1 MKSRLLIMVCS
12 AIAWMH
18 ALPAAA
24 QAYPAKPIRV
34 IVPFAAGSGLDN
46 TVRLMGDRFQKITGQ
61 PLVLDNKG
69 GAGGIIGNE
78 AIAKAAPDGY
88 TIGLTAINMLVIN
101 PHMYKDL
108 PYDPI
113 KSFAPITQVI
123 STNHVLAVTGN
134 VPATSLGEFVAWVKS
149 NPGKVNIASNGAGTT
164 PHLLAVLLNQNTGT
178 DVTPIHYKGGG
189 EAIKDFL
196 GGHVQSIFGSPLQML
211 PHVPTGRAKI
221 LAITKAKRSD
231 VLPNT
236 PTFAELGFPNMV
248 VDIWTAYIAPVG
260 TPEPMIQKLYTEF
273 ARILAMPDVIK
284 AMEADGQT
292 IVASTPAEF
301 GQMIR
306 TELKRW
312 EGVVKASGWK
322 IQ

>member
-1 MKSRLLIMVCS
+1 MKPGLPLLAVSVIVSLC
-12 AIAWMH
+12 AAH
-18 ALPAAA
+18 AMA
-24 QAYPAKPIRV
+24 QSYPAKPIRV
-34 IVPFAAGSGLDN
+34 VVPFAAGSGLDN

-78 AIAKAAPDGY
+78 AIARAAPDGY

-113 KSFAPITQVI
+113 KSFAPITQVMN
-123 STNHVLAVTGN
+123 TNHVLAVTGS
-134 VPATSLGEFVAWVKS
+134 VPATNLGEFVAWVKA

-178 DVTPIHYKGGG
+178 DVTPVHYKGGG

-196 GGHVQSIFGSPLQML
+196 GGHVQAIFGSPLQML
-211 PHVPTGRAKI
+211 PHVPSGRARV
-221 LAITKAKRSD
+221 LAITKNRRAE

-236 PTFAELGFPNMV
+236 PTFLELGFPNMV
-248 VDIWTAYIAPVG
+248 VDIWTAYIAPAG
-260 TPEPMIQKLYTEF
+260 TPEAMVQKLYTEF

-284 AMEADGQT
+284 AMEAEGQT
-292 IVASTPAEF
+292 IVASTPAEM

>member
-1 MKSRLLIMVCS
+1 MLTVFLALTLWQSQQV
-12 AIAWMH
+12 IA
-18 ALPAAA
+18 
-24 QAYPAKPIRV
+24 QSYPSKPIRV

-46 TVRLMGDRFQKITGQ
+46 TVRNMGERFQRITDQ

-113 KSFAPITQVI
+113 KSFAPITQVLN
-123 STNHVLAVTGN
+123 TNHVLAVTGN
-134 VPATSLGEFVAWVKS
+134 VPASSLGEFVAWVKS

-196 GGHVQSIFGSPLQML
+196 GGHVQAIFGSPLQMM

-221 LAITKAKRSD
+221 LAITKAKRAE

-236 PTFAELGFPNMV
+236 PTFLELGFPNMV
-248 VDIWTAYIAPVG
+248 VDIWTAYIAPAG
-260 TPEPMIQKLYTEF
+260 TPEPMVQKLYAEF
-273 ARILAMPDVIK
+273 ARILAMPDMVKI
-284 AMEADGQT
+284 MEAEGQT
-292 IVASTPAEF
+292 IVASSPAEMS
-301 GQMIR
+301 QMIR

-322 IQ
+322 VQ

>member
-1 MKSRLLIMVCS
+1 MKIRPLIAAM
-12 AIAWMH
+12 IALASLQATH
-18 ALPAAA
+18 AAA
-24 QAYPAKPIRV
+24 QAYPSKPIRV
-34 IVPFAAGSGLDN
+34 VVPFAAGSGLDN
-46 TVRLMGDRFQKITGQ
+46 TVRLMGERFQKITGQ

-78 AIAKAAPDGY
+78 AVAKAAPDGY

-101 PHMYKDL
+101 PHMYRDL

-113 KSFAPITQVI
+113 KSFAPITQVMN
-123 STNHVLAVTGN
+123 TNHVLAVIN
-134 VPATSLGEFVAWVKS
+134 SVPATTLGEFVAWVKS

-196 GGHVQSIFGSPLQML
+196 GGHVQAIFGSPLQMM

-221 LAITKAKRSD
+221 LAITKARRAE

-236 PTFAELGFPNMV
+236 PTFVELGFPNMV
-248 VDIWTAYIAPVG
+248 VDIWTAYIAPAG
-260 TPEPMIQKLYTEF
+260 TPEPIVQKLYTEF
-273 ARILAMPDVIK
+273 ARILAMPDMVKI
-284 AMEADGQT
+284 MEAEGQT

-312 EGVVKASGWK
+312 EGVVKASGWTV
-322 IQ
+322 Q